1 MAVNDTVANSPLAQS
16 LLKFLESET
25 QKETEKIMKKYQ
37 DLMVADLEQARARI
51 VAQAGVRLSELMTI
65 QDMGRV
71 VRIEIIKREEK

>member
-1 MAVNDTVANSPLAQS
+1 MAINDIKDNPLAQS
-16 LLKFLESET
+16 LIKFLESET

-37 DLMVADLEQARARI
+37 DLMIQDLEQVRARI
-51 VAQAGVRLSELMTI
+51 VAQAGVRLSEMMTI